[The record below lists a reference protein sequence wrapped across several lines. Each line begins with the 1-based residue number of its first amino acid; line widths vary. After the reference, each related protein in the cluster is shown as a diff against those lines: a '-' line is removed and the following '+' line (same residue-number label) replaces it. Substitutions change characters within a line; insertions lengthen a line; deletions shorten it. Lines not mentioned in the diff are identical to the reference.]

1 MPLNREGMALK
12 LSDVERGRVPDDG
25 AAREDLEVLARP
37 YTQGAH
43 VGIGGD
49 ELLQGICKC

>member
-1 MPLNREGMALK
+1 MALK